1 MQSSTSTTFR
11 SSITDEI
18 IYPESDGNP
27 MAENTQQFHLITTL
41 QGGIDTMFAERDD
54 ILCAGDLFWYPVQG
68 SPNIRL
74 APDIMVVFGRPR
86 GDRSSYMQW
95 MEDGIAPQ
103 VVMEIISPSNDPAEM
118 MDKLEFYD
126 TYGVEEYYTYNP
138 LKLKFNAW
146 QRQNGHLQYL
156 YEQSSWQS
164 PRLGI
169 TFSVEPENAKN
180 STYGLAITRRDGT
193 RFERFMEVYAELRK
207 EKQRAE
213 QEKQRAE
220 QEKQRAEQEKQRAEQ
235 EKQRAERLLA
245 QLLSAGITPEESIR
259 DEL

>member
-1 MQSSTSTTFR
+1 MHNSAPMRVHFSMTN
-11 SSITDEI
+11 EI
-18 IYPESDGNP
+18 IYPESDGEP

-54 ILCAGDLFWYPVQG
+54 VLCAGDLFWYPVEG
-68 SPNIRL
+68 NSNIRL

-95 MEDGIAPQ
+95 KESGIAPQ

-138 LKLKFNAW
+138 YKIKFNAW

-156 YEQSSWQS
+156 YQQTSWQS
-164 PRLGI
+164 PRLGV
-169 TFSVEPENAKN
+169 TFTVEPENVKN
-180 STYGLAITRRDGT
+180 SMYGLAITRQDGT
-193 RFERFMEVYAELRK
+193 RFERFMEVYAALGK
-207 EKQRAE
+207 
-213 QEKQRAE
+213 
-220 QEKQRAEQEKQRAEQ
+220 
-235 EKQRAERLLA
+235 EKQRAERLAA
-245 QLLSAGITPEESIR
+245 QLRAMGITPDDDDDDDDGSGGGG
-259 DEL
+259 DNVA